1 MLFSN
6 NEECIKK
13 VLINQMNHKYIK
25 EAKMAINKQK
35 TKEIIEEIDQLFD
48 QLIGNINPSI
58 KVWIEK
64 NLLGP
69 AFEEIKK
76 LIEDSRPP
84 KMFLIGRSGHGKSS
98 LINALANK
106 HVAEVGDVKPTTY
119 QSIPY
124 LIRFEESYSSWEI
137 IDSRGLFESTSP
149 EPLSNITNENIE
161 DNKKINENKHISSKN
176 DIEQIL
182 TEEII
187 KYKPD
192 IIMHVISAPE
202 TRNISNDLD
211 LVSKMMAKLNKTLGY
226 KIPLIIV
233 LTKVD
238 TLENPRHWP
247 LENFPAKVGILKEI
261 LDYTSDEILQISK
274 TPVDLNES
282 IKGYQIDDS
291 EDFTAIIPVC
301 SLEEDTWN
309 IDTLTDFIGQKLPEN
324 AILEFAQAQKRKKLL
339 RKLSSSLIIRFSSI
353 AGIIGLSPLP
363 ISDIILLTPM
373 QILLVTLIGGLSCR
387 KLSKE
392 TFLEFLSASGITVAS
407 GFTFRAIA
415 HQFVKLIP
423 IAGSVISGTIAS
435 SGTYGIGKA
444 AEAYF
449 FEGKIKKPIQYKDE
463 WQKYQNN
470 VKQIENTK
478 KLV

>member
-1 MLFSN
+1 
-6 NEECIKK
+6 CIKK

-124 LIRFEESYSSWEI
+124 LIKFEESYSSWEI

-149 EPLSNITNENIE
+149 NSLSNIINDNIE
-161 DNKKINENKHISSKN
+161 ENKKINKNNHISSKN

-202 TRNISNDLD
+202 TRNLSNDLS
-211 LVSKMMAKLNKTLGY
+211 LVSKMMTKLNKTLGY

-247 LENFPAKVGILKEI
+247 LENYPAKVGILKEI
-261 LDYTSDEILQISK
+261 LDYTSDEILTVSK
-274 TPVDLNES
+274 TPIDLNEL
-282 IKGYQIDDS
+282 IKGYEIKDS
-291 EDFTAIIPVC
+291 EDITAIIPVC
-301 SLEEDTWN
+301 SLKDDIWN
-309 IDTLTDFIGQKLPEN
+309 IETLIDFIGQKLPEN
-324 AILEFAQAQKRKKLL
+324 AVLEFAQAQKRKKLL

-353 AGIIGLSPLP
+353 AGIVGLSPLP
-363 ISDIILLTPM
+363 ISDIIILTPM

-387 KLSKE
+387 KISKE

-415 HQFVKLIP
+415 HQLVKLIP

-463 WQKYQNN
+463 WQEYQNN
-470 VKQIENTK
+470 IKQIENSK

>member
-1 MLFSN
+1 
-6 NEECIKK
+6 
-13 VLINQMNHKYIK
+13 
-25 EAKMAINKQK
+25 MAINKQK

-48 QLIGNINPSI
+48 QLIGNVNPSI
-58 KVWIEK
+58 KVWVEK

-69 AFEEIKK
+69 AFDEIKK

-106 HVAEVGDVKPTTY
+106 HVAEVGDVRPTTY

-124 LIRFEESYSSWEI
+124 LINFEESYSSWEI

-149 EPLSNITNENIE
+149 VSVSDISSGDIKDKIENS
-161 DNKKINENKHISSKN
+161 ENAHISFKD
-176 DIEQIL
+176 DIEKIL

-192 IIMHVISAPE
+192 IIIHVISAPE
-202 TRNISNDLD
+202 TRNLSNDLD
-211 LVSKMMAKLNKTLGY
+211 LVSKLISKINKKLGY
-226 KIPLIIV
+226 KIPFIIV

-238 TLENPRHWP
+238 TIENPRHWP

-261 LDYTSDEILQISK
+261 LDYTSDEILAVSK
-274 TPVDLNES
+274 TPIDLNVL
-282 IKGYQIDDS
+282 IKGYEINDN
-291 EDFTAIIPVC
+291 EDFAAIIPVC
-301 SLEEDTWN
+301 SLKDDIWN
-309 IDTLTDFIGQKLPEN
+309 IETLIDFIGQKLPEN
-324 AILEFAQAQKRKKLL
+324 AVLEFAQAQKRKKLL
-339 RKLSSSLIIRFSSI
+339 KKISSSLIIRFSSI
-353 AGIIGLSPLP
+353 AGIVGLSPLP
-363 ISDIILLTPM
+363 ISDIIILTPM
-373 QILLVTLIGGLSCR
+373 QILLVTLIGGLSC
-387 KLSKE
+387 KKISKE

-415 HQFVKLIP
+415 HQLVKLIP
-423 IAGSVISGTIAS
+423 IAGTVISGTIAS

-470 VKQIENTK
+470 IKQIENTK

>member
-1 MLFSN
+1 
-6 NEECIKK
+6 
-13 VLINQMNHKYIK
+13 
-25 EAKMAINKQK
+25 MAINKQK
-35 TKEIIEEIDQLFD
+35 TKEIIEEIDQLFN
-48 QLIGNINPSI
+48 QLVGNINPSI

-124 LIRFEESYSSWEI
+124 LIKFEESYSSWEI

-149 EPLSNITNENIE
+149 NSLSNIINDNIE
-161 DNKKINENKHISSKN
+161 ENKKINKNNHISSKN

-202 TRNISNDLD
+202 TRNLSNDLS
-211 LVSKMMAKLNKTLGY
+211 LVSKMMTKLNKTLGY

-247 LENFPAKVGILKEI
+247 LENYPAKVGILKEI
-261 LDYTSDEILQISK
+261 LDYTSDEILTVSK
-274 TPVDLNES
+274 TPIDLNEL
-282 IKGYQIDDS
+282 IKGY
-291 EDFTAIIPVC
+291 E
-301 SLEEDTWN
+301 
-309 IDTLTDFIGQKLPEN
+309 
-324 AILEFAQAQKRKKLL
+324 
-339 RKLSSSLIIRFSSI
+339 
-353 AGIIGLSPLP
+353 
-363 ISDIILLTPM
+363 
-373 QILLVTLIGGLSCR
+373 
-387 KLSKE
+387 
-392 TFLEFLSASGITVAS
+392 
-407 GFTFRAIA
+407 
-415 HQFVKLIP
+415 
-423 IAGSVISGTIAS
+423 
-435 SGTYGIGKA
+435 
-444 AEAYF
+444 
-449 FEGKIKKPIQYKDE
+449 IK
-463 WQKYQNN
+463 
-470 VKQIENTK
+470 
-478 KLV
+478 

>member
-1 MLFSN
+1 
-6 NEECIKK
+6 
-13 VLINQMNHKYIK
+13 
-25 EAKMAINKQK
+25 MAINKQK
-35 TKEIIEEIDQLFD
+35 TKEIIEEIDQLFN

-124 LIRFEESYSSWEI
+124 LIKFEESYSSWEI

-149 EPLSNITNENIE
+149 NSLSNIINDNIE
-161 DNKKINENKHISSKN
+161 ENKKINKNNHISSKN

-202 TRNISNDLD
+202 TRNLSNDLS
-211 LVSKMMAKLNKTLGY
+211 LVSKMMTKLNKTLGY

-247 LENFPAKVGILKEI
+247 LENYPAKVGILKEI
-261 LDYTSDEILQISK
+261 LDYTSDEILTVSK
-274 TPVDLNES
+274 TPIDLNEL
-282 IKGYQIDDS
+282 IKGYEIKDS
-291 EDFTAIIPVC
+291 EDITAIIPVC
-301 SLEEDTWN
+301 SLKDDIWN
-309 IDTLTDFIGQKLPEN
+309 IETLIDFIGQKLPEN
-324 AILEFAQAQKRKKLL
+324 AVLEFAQAQKRKKLL

-353 AGIIGLSPLP
+353 AGIVGLSPLP
-363 ISDIILLTPM
+363 ISDIIILTPM

-387 KLSKE
+387 KISKE

-415 HQFVKLIP
+415 HQLVKLIP

-463 WQKYQNN
+463 WQEYQNN
-470 VKQIENTK
+470 IKQIENSK

>member
-1 MLFSN
+1 
-6 NEECIKK
+6 
-13 VLINQMNHKYIK
+13 
-25 EAKMAINKQK
+25 MAINKQK
-35 TKEIIEEIDQLFD
+35 TKEIIEEIDQLFN
-48 QLIGNINPSI
+48 QLVGNINPSI

-124 LIRFEESYSSWEI
+124 LIKFEESYSSWEI

-149 EPLSNITNENIE
+149 NSLSNIINDNIE
-161 DNKKINENKHISSKN
+161 ENKKINKNNHISSKN

-202 TRNISNDLD
+202 TRNLSNDLR
-211 LVSKMMAKLNKTLGY
+211 LVSKMMTKLNKTLGY

-247 LENFPAKVGILKEI
+247 LENYPAKVGILKEI
-261 LDYTSDEILQISK
+261 LDYTSDEILTVSK
-274 TPVDLNES
+274 TPIDLNEL
-282 IKGYQIDDS
+282 IKGYEIKDS
-291 EDFTAIIPVC
+291 EDITAIIPVC
-301 SLEEDTWN
+301 SLKDDIWN
-309 IDTLTDFIGQKLPEN
+309 IETLIDFIGQKLPEN
-324 AILEFAQAQKRKKLL
+324 AVLEFAQAQKRKKLL

-353 AGIIGLSPLP
+353 AGIVGLSPLP
-363 ISDIILLTPM
+363 ISDIIILTPM

-387 KLSKE
+387 KISKE

-407 GFTFRAIA
+407 GFTFRAVA
-415 HQFVKLIP
+415 HQLVKLIP

-463 WQKYQNN
+463 WQEYQNN
-470 VKQIENTK
+470 IKQIENSK